1 MKHTCQKIS
10 ALRSILLQ
18 LAMFLIAACPVLA
31 QPPISVMEPLAPRMN
46 DAILNQQTY
55 TQDFKVLTGA
65 TQSVVTRWEMSSST
79 PGFSNTN
86 LEITNLSTT
95 VGRVSV
101 RTGFRIQGGTNTY
114 DVTIVARDAADAII
128 QSKTYTLFA
137 GNAEKSICTAPRQY
151 ALVLD
156 LSGSMNAAISP
167 GSTSTRWQEL
177 RKAVEAFI
185 LTLADVA
192 SATGGTYTFKVIFF
206 NGNTTHNR
214 PTSGTFDF
222 SSPWTSNRINNDIF
236 SGVTPSGL
244 TPLGAGIREAVDN
257 YLTPNAEN
265 TFIVLFTDGH
275 QNQNPMYDD
284 VSETIPG
291 TPVINFTST
300 DEKIKIFA
308 IGVGGCDRPLLTKLA
323 NPDDW
328 FMFAEAVNHA
338 DINMFFTNSIRAS
351 QRNCSPRILD
361 YRVNRIQD
369 NVETSEKFIVN
380 RLADKLIIRLVAG
393 RGANIDKAS
402 LRLFKDGV
410 LLDIYPK
417 LEGDIILY
425 DLSLPIRTGPNTFQ
439 NEAGEYDFRFYGERG
454 GIYEITALVEDKY
467 LSTDLTAA
475 NSQIIYAGDPIDV
488 KVAVKVAGANIDTA
502 TVRAILLRP
511 GEDLGD
517 LAARA
522 NISAGSLSTSV
533 SSDPVEIGQA
543 KIDSLLRTQAF
554 ADLVRNDTSGNVL
567 TLNSIGNGEY
577 TGTFTGNE
585 MTGTYR
591 VVALIDGQLTG
602 LGAYQGWETKC
613 VLVDFSRP
621 EEIVLQEKIIDL
633 GIKDGQHS
641 YRVSIMPVN
650 KFGKRIGPGQTRR
663 IGIQVSQ
670 GTAQRPQDQLDGTYT
685 SEITVPEGSNPV
697 ITITVTDPNKPVL
710 KKNLEA
716 ISGGSNAHPF
726 GISLHLGVA
735 VPTGSLSTPFDP
747 GIALEGDLTYRLSSQ
762 FALEAVV
769 GYYAF
774 QPDFN
779 IVGGT
784 LGGMYIKSLGGGR
797 SVHLA
802 AGAGAFKPKNEDA
815 AFGYSFRVGLN
826 KQISTHLLAS
836 LDFGLTGMPAPDYI
850 FVKGMIGVKYFF

>member
-1 MKHTCQKIS
+1 
-10 ALRSILLQ
+10 
-18 LAMFLIAACPVLA
+18 
-31 QPPISVMEPLAPRMN
+31 
-46 DAILNQQTY
+46 
-55 TQDFKVLTGA
+55 
-65 TQSVVTRWEMSSST
+65 MSSL
-79 PGFSNTN
+79 N
-86 LEITNLSTT
+86 TT

-101 RTGFRIQGGTNTY
+101 RAGFRIQGGTNTY
-114 DVTIVARDAADAII
+114 DVTIVAKDAADAVI

-137 GNAEKSICTAPRQY
+137 GNAARSICTAPRQY

-156 LSGSMNAAISP
+156 LSGSMNSAISP
-167 GSTSTRWQEL
+167 GSTTTRWQEL
-177 RKAVEAFI
+177 RKAVESFI
-185 LTLADVA
+185 LTLDGLVPDGDV
-192 SATGGTYTFKVIFF
+192 TTTFKVIFF
-206 NGNTTHNR
+206 NGTTTQNR

-222 SSPWTSNRINNDIF
+222 SSAWTSNRINNDIF
-236 SGVTPSGL
+236 NGVTPSGL

-265 TFIVLFTDGH
+265 TFIILFTDGL
-275 QNQNPMYDD
+275 QNQNPLYND

-291 TPVINFTST
+291 VPVINFTST
-300 DEKIKIFA
+300 HEKIKIFA

-323 NPDDW
+323 NPNDW

-338 DINMFFTNSIRAS
+338 DINIFFTNSIRAS

-361 YRVNRIQD
+361 YRVNKIQG
-369 NVETSEKFIVN
+369 NVEMSEKFTVN

-393 RGANIDKAS
+393 RGTRIDKET

-410 LLDIYPK
+410 ELNIYPK
-417 LEGDIILY
+417 LEGGIILY
-425 DLSLPIRTGPNTFQ
+425 DINLPIRTGQNTFQ
-439 NEAGEYDFRFYGERG
+439 NEAGEYDFRFYGEQG

-475 NSQIIYAGDPIDV
+475 NNQVIYAGDPIGV
-488 KVAVKVAGANIDTA
+488 KATVKIAGSNVDTA

-517 LAARA
+517 LAART
-522 NISAGSLSTSV
+522 NVSASSLASSI

-567 TLNSIGNGEY
+567 TLTSIGNGEY

-621 EEIVLQEKIIDL
+621 EDITLQEKIIDL
-633 GIKDGQHS
+633 GAKDGLHS
-641 YRVSIMPVN
+641 YRVEITPVN
-650 KFGKRIGPGQTRR
+650 KFGKRLGPAQTRR
-663 IGIQVSQ
+663 IGIRVSQ
-670 GTAQRPQDQLDGTYT
+670 GNAQRPQDQLDGAYT

-697 ITITVTDPNKPVL
+697 VTITVTDPDKPVL
-710 KKNLEA
+710 QKSLDA

-726 GISLHLGVA
+726 GVSLHLGVA
-735 VPTGSLSTPFDP
+735 VPTGTLSAPFDP

-774 QPDFN
+774 QPDFS
-779 IVGGT
+779 ITGGT
-784 LGGMYIKSLGGGR
+784 LGAMYIRSLGGGR

-802 AGAGAFKPKNEDA
+802 AGLGAFQPKIEDA
-815 AFGYSFRVGLN
+815 KFGYSFRVGLN

-836 LDFGLTGMPAPDYI
+836 LDFGFTGIPGPEYNFAKVML
-850 FVKGMIGVKYFF
+850 GVKYFF